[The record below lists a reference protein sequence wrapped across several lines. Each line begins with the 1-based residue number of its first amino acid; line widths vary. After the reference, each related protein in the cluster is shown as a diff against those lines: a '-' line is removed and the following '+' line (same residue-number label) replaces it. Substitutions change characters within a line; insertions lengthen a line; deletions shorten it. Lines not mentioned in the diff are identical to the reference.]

1 MSYFPRH
8 TVNIISSKEGEFIF
22 AKSKRPYNGPII
34 ETNSGQ
40 FFAGSDSSNPGKE
53 LLKSSKFKGDNF
65 GDNPEVIRYNNL
77 KVNLKQERRKY
88 KNIFSTKI
96 TPTEEDYERGH
107 YKRYFL
113 VRNNNTER
121 VIEISEQ
128 AHDDFFKKRSQYD
141 HYLYSAGV
149 ITWVLEGD
157 VYTSNFK
164 TLENIM
170 GEVPGIKNA
179 FPLLDEF
186 YRRPEY
192 NEGDEQKYNIT
203 NRYYPDEEYI
213 PNNLP
218 PTYNLPKVQNQKCA
232 NCIFFNQKNNN
243 CKKWK
248 ALVRQAYWCK
258 SWKMVPINM
267 DVEFE
272 SYMNKIM
279 ALKQQEKDRTSL
291 GDLTL
296 SPQNQK
302 LKEIAEIEA
311 LEREKVRQEKITNT
325 INYILSGENP
335 EWLENTRRKAEQN
348 SRSLRDQAR
357 LEAEYV
363 TPRESAN
370 GGSTPSG
377 GGGTMSSGGGGGTS
391 GGGGGG
397 Y

>member
-1 MSYFPRH
+1 
-8 TVNIISSKEGEFIF
+8 
-22 AKSKRPYNGPII
+22 
-34 ETNSGQ
+34 
-40 FFAGSDSSNPGKE
+40 
-53 LLKSSKFKGDNF
+53 
-65 GDNPEVIRYNNL
+65 
-77 KVNLKQERRKY
+77 
-88 KNIFSTKI
+88 
-96 TPTEEDYERGH
+96 
-107 YKRYFL
+107 
-113 VRNNNTER
+113 
-121 VIEISEQ
+121 
-128 AHDDFFKKRSQYD
+128 
-141 HYLYSAGV
+141 
-149 ITWVLEGD
+149 
-157 VYTSNFK
+157 
-164 TLENIM
+164 
-170 GEVPGIKNA
+170 
-179 FPLLDEF
+179 
-186 YRRPEY
+186 
-192 NEGDEQKYNIT
+192 
-203 NRYYPDEEYI
+203 
-213 PNNLP
+213 
-218 PTYNLPKVQNQKCA
+218 
-232 NCIFFNQKNNN
+232 
-243 CKKWK
+243 
-248 ALVRQAYWCK
+248 
-258 SWKMVPINM
+258 MVPINM